1 MKVAEM
7 LEELRE
13 SILRDTTDAL
23 SADEVDLLWTDR
35 ALLRYLNDGYF
46 RFCERSRILEDATTP
61 EVCEVALVADQKS
74 YPLHK
79 SILHVASATFE
90 GKALKLASMAAAHN
104 EPDEVSH
111 VTPNMALSYRGV
123 TAFLPDYNVGT
134 FYVLG
139 APSADE
145 SGKVVNLR
153 VNRLPLEPISESTIN
168 TVPEVPEQYHLDI
181 IEWAAFRALRN
192 HDADA
197 EFMAKAS
204 AHSTRFERA
213 VEEARETHRR
223 RTFTGIQFAPSW
235 RWY

>member
-1 MKVAEM
+1 MIVSEM

-13 SILRDTTDAL
+13 SILRDVTDAL
-23 SADEVDLLWTDR
+23 SADEVDLLWSDR

-61 EVCEVALVADQKS
+61 EVCEVLLVAGQQD

-79 SILHVASATFE
+79 SILHVASAVYD
-90 GKALKLASMAAAHN
+90 GRALKRAGVATAHN

-111 VTPNMALSYRGV
+111 LTASMTANYAGV
-123 TAFLPDYNVGT
+123 TAFVPDYNVGT
-134 FYVLG
+134 FRVLG
-139 APSADE
+139 RPTDADA
-145 SGKVVNLR
+145 GNKVQLR
-153 VNRLPLEPISESTIN
+153 VQRLPLEPINESNIELI
-168 TVPEVPEQYHLDI
+168 PEVPEQYHLDL

-213 VEEARETHRR
+213 VEEAKETHRR
-223 RTFTGIQFAPSW
+223 RTFTGIPFSPSW
-235 RWY
+235 RW

>member
-1 MKVAEM
+1 MIVSEM

-23 SADEVDLLWTDR
+23 SADEADLLWSDR

-61 EVCEVALVADQKS
+61 EVCEILLAAGQRS

-79 SILHVASATFE
+79 SILHVASAVY
-90 GKALKLASMAAAHN
+90 GKKALKLAGVAAAHN
-104 EPDEVSH
+104 HPDEVSGL
-111 VTPNMALSYRGV
+111 TASLTADYPGV
-123 TAFLPDYNVGT
+123 TAFSPDYNVGVFRVVGSPT
-134 FYVLG
+134 E
-139 APSADE
+139 ADD
-145 SGKVVNLR
+145 GKVVNLR
-153 VNRLPLEPISESTIN
+153 VNRLPLEPINEENIELE
-168 TVPEVPEQYHLDI
+168 PEVPSQYHLDI

-192 HDADA
+192 HDPDG

-235 RWY
+235 SW